1 MRNFYEWIVT
11 DLRKVFFRSVCA
23 GLLIAMGCVWGAGS
37 VHAGDITLGWT
48 ANTSP
53 YLKGYKIYYG
63 TSKTSYA
70 SNISVAKTTSCTLSG
85 LKEGVYYYFAATVLT
100 TDGKESG
107 FSNQVAAYIPVSGG
121 TASSDVV
128 HRINAGGSAVT
139 AGGVDW
145 DADRYYSG
153 STKTYRNAASIAGTT
168 ADLLYQTERFGKT
181 FGYSLPVSSGVY
193 TVKLHFAEIYFSSVN
208 SRVFDLEVENRQ
220 FALDNFD
227 IVREVG
233 SKTAVVKTINNVRVV
248 DGSLD
253 IDFGAAIDNGK
264 ISAIEV
270 ILVSANI

>member
-1 MRNFYEWIVT
+1 
-11 DLRKVFFRSVCA
+11 
-23 GLLIAMGCVWGAGS
+23 
-37 VHAGDITLGWT
+37 
-48 ANTSP
+48 
-53 YLKGYKIYYG
+53 
-63 TSKTSYA
+63 
-70 SNISVAKTTSCTLSG
+70 VAKTTSCTLSG
-85 LKEGVYYYFAATVLT
+85 QKEGVYYDFAATVLT

-145 DADRYYSG
+145 DADRYYNG
-153 STKTYRNAASIAGTT
+153 STRTYGNSSSIAGTT
-168 ADLLYQTERFGKT
+168 ADLLYQTERYGKT

-208 SRVFDLEVENRQ
+208 SRVFDMEVENRQ